1 MIEKIKETF
10 ANKTFITIYGFDSA
24 ILGLDENEIKLVY
37 SVKKILEILEKTMTC
52 EEALEYFYFNM
63 PGSKKDINCPT
74 YCYDNY

>member
-37 SVKKILEILEKTMTC
+37 SVKKILEILEKTMTR
-52 EEALEYFYFNM
+52 EDALEYFYFNM
-63 PGSKKDINCPT
+63 PGNEKHINFPT